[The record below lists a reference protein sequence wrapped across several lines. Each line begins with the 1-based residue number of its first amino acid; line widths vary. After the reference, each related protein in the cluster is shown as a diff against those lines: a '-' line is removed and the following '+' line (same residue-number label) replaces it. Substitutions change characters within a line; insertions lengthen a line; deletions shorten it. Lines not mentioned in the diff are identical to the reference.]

1 MEGKQQN
8 SGQGLEPEQATAK
21 AAILAECDKL
31 ARDGRTMVSFWK
43 KKRFRVSRERFR
55 KGMTYVN

>member
-8 SGQGLEPEQATAK
+8 SGQGLEPEQAAAK

-31 ARDGRTMVSFWK
+31 ARDGGTMVSFLNQEGDSGLTGN
-43 KKRFRVSRERFR
+43 VSERE
-55 KGMTYVN
+55 